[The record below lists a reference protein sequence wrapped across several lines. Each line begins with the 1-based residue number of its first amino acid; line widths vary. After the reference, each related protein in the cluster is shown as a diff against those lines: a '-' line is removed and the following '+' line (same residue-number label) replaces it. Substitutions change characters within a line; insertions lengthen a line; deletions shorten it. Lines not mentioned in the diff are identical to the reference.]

1 MLSIRFDSAREWWVP
16 GRVFGRLF
24 QSALASGQLGTDLS
38 EWQHVA
44 NANGGVALADLEPA
58 VARALTVGLR
68 AAASAELIRLGD
80 VDQHTDDGTYKASLE
95 KLLMLS
101 HDL

>member
-1 MLSIRFDSAREWWVP
+1 MLSIRFDSDHEWWVP
-16 GRVFGRLF
+16 GRVFERLF
-24 QSALASGQLGTDLS
+24 QRALENGQLGTDLS

-44 NANGGVALADLEPA
+44 DANGGVSLVDIEPA
-58 VARALTVGLR
+58 VARALTAGLR
-68 AAASAELIRLGD
+68 AAASAELVRLGD

>member
-1 MLSIRFDSAREWWVP
+1 MLSIRLDRDREWWVP
-16 GRVFGRLF
+16 GRVFERLF
-24 QSALASGQLGTDLS
+24 QSALENGQLGTDLG

-44 NANGGVALADLEPA
+44 DANGGVSLIDLEPA

-68 AAASAELIRLGD
+68 AAASAELVRLGD
-80 VDQHTDDGTYKASLE
+80 VDQHTDDGTYKASLA
-95 KLLMLS
+95 KFLILS

>member
-1 MLSIRFDSAREWWVP
+1 MLSIWLDREREWWLP
-16 GRVFGRLF
+16 GRVFERLF
-24 QSALASGQLGTDLS
+24 RSALENGQLGADLG

-44 NANGGVALADLEPA
+44 DANGGVSLVDIEPA

-68 AAASAELIRLGD
+68 AAASEELVRLGN

-95 KLLMLS
+95 KFLMLS
-101 HDL
+101 QDL